1 MTITFNKKTRTTMYL
16 NRHVRSI
23 KVLSNKIGS
32 LKNVLEAIMFVVI
45 HFGSPYKYIKN

>member
-1 MTITFNKKTRTTMYL
+1 MYL

-32 LKNVLEAIMFVVI
+32 FENVLKAIMFVDI
-45 HFGSPYKYIKN
+45 HFVSPHKYTKN